1 MTSRRAP
8 AALSRPRRV
17 VVDARAKLNLGLVVG
32 PTRPDGF
39 HELVTFFQSVSLADT
54 LVAERARE
62 GFTLRV
68 RHENAAHRGALSA
81 ASRAGVPAGADNL
94 VLRAARLAHE
104 RLGLPGGAR
113 FTLIKRIPARAG
125 LGGGSADAA
134 AAVVAMTRLH
144 GRGLARQ
151 DAIALATELGSDVP
165 FAITGGS
172 ALGRGRGERLDPVRL
187 VRPFRAV
194 IAMPT
199 WHVSTRD
206 AFGRIDAL
214 RKGLTAWD
222 RNLRSAANL
231 ARERVSPSRALA
243 LGNTFERVL
252 GEHHTSFEDLC
263 ARLRAA
269 GLDDAHLTGSGSAV
283 FGLVSPRTPIRKI
296 VFRFRGREPLFVVRS
311 LGAGLRIQT
320 ML

>member
-1 MTSRRAP
+1 M
-8 AALSRPRRV
+8 
-17 VVDARAKLNLGLVVG
+17 VVDARAKLNLGLAVG
-32 PTRPDGF
+32 PARDDGF
-39 HELVTFFQSVSLADT
+39 HELVTFFQSVSLSDT
-54 LVAERARE
+54 LTAERTRD
-62 GFTLRV
+62 GFALRV
-68 RHENAAHRGALSA
+68 RHENAALRGALPA
-81 ASRAGVPAGADNL
+81 TSRADVPAGADNL

-113 FTLIKRIPARAG
+113 FTLTKRIPARAG
-125 LGGGSADAA
+125 MGGGSADAA
-134 AAVVAMTRLH
+134 AAVVAVVRLH
-144 GRGLARQ
+144 GRRLARK
-151 DAIALATELGSDVP
+151 DAIALAAEIGSDVP

-194 IAMPT
+194 VAMPA

-206 AFGRIDAL
+206 AFRRMDEL
-214 RKGLTAWD
+214 RNGLTAWD
-222 RNLRSAANL
+222 RNLRFAANL

-252 GEHHTSFEDLC
+252 GDRRESFEDLR

-269 GLDDAHLTGSGSAV
+269 GLDDPHLTGSGSAV
-283 FGLVSPRTPIRKI
+283 FGLVNPRTSIREI
-296 VFRFRGREPLFVVRS
+296 VFRFRGQEPLFGVRS